1 MVGVGFK
8 SNAKMVQWL
17 WIGCWCSE
25 GLHTDLVVVGMRNNT
40 GFGRRWRCTVVLEDE
55 GGVAN

>member
-1 MVGVGFK
+1 MTLLDCGG
-8 SNAKMVQWL
+8 A
-17 WIGCWCSE
+17 IRGRE

-55 GGVAN
+55 GGVAQ